1 MNSTIASSLWTS
13 KTAAKATGGTSIV
26 DWQAS
31 GVSINSRDIKP
42 GDLFVAIKGPNFDGH
57 NFVADALDSGASG
70 AVIDHRPDGLGRNAP
85 LLEVLD
91 TTVALKDLGRAARQR
106 ASAKIIAVT
115 GSVGKTGTKEA
126 LHLVLKDQ
134 GSCTASLGNFNNHW
148 GVPLSLS
155 RMSKNTTFGVFE
167 IGMNHPGEITPLVK
181 MVRPHIAVITNVE
194 LVHSE
199 YFDSVEGIADA
210 KAEIFTG
217 LVDSGVCV
225 LNRDNDQFERLQG
238 AALSVGVKN
247 VISFGTHAKAQTRS
261 IKISKDSFG
270 SDVDVIVGDKEFSY
284 RINCP
289 GQHWVINSLAVLAT
303 VYASGGNVSKAAKE
317 LENLRGLKGRGAIH
331 SISFSGGSFNII
343 DESYNAA
350 PVSMQAAFKVLG
362 SMPIIGRGR
371 RIAILGD
378 MLELGEDSLAH
389 HEAMVQLLIMERIDL
404 IFTAGPNMRALFN
417 ALPQSMRGG
426 SALTSQ
432 ELLAEVLGFIQSGDV
447 ILIKGSAASG
457 TSCIVEALLD
467 MDNSNNSGS
476 KNNKC
481 SAIG

>member
-225 LNRDNDQFERLQG
+225 LNRDNDQFERLQS

-261 IKISKDSFG
+261 IKI
-270 SDVDVIVGDKEFSY
+270 
-284 RINCP
+284 
-289 GQHWVINSLAVLAT
+289 
-303 VYASGGNVSKAAKE
+303 
-317 LENLRGLKGRGAIH
+317 
-331 SISFSGGSFNII
+331 
-343 DESYNAA
+343 
-350 PVSMQAAFKVLG
+350 
-362 SMPIIGRGR
+362 
-371 RIAILGD
+371 
-378 MLELGEDSLAH
+378 
-389 HEAMVQLLIMERIDL
+389 
-404 IFTAGPNMRALFN
+404 
-417 ALPQSMRGG
+417 
-426 SALTSQ
+426 
-432 ELLAEVLGFIQSGDV
+432 
-447 ILIKGSAASG
+447 
-457 TSCIVEALLD
+457 
-467 MDNSNNSGS
+467 
-476 KNNKC
+476 
-481 SAIG
+481 